1 MRAAA
6 GACSGGGKD
15 TLVASFLR
23 FILLLLLPLTA
34 LYILYA
40 LHAILSSS
48 CPPEHDR
55 LMAAA
60 FVSHVTAHNHTSS
73 TPPPPAMVTV
83 STPRTPPPL
92 AIDTV
97 PTARMTPATVTV
109 VSTAR
114 MPPPPAT
121 VTVVTRATM
130 PPPPATV
137 TVTTAR
143 MPPPPATVM
152 VKTARMPPPP
162 ATVTVTRA
170 RMPPSPAA
178 VTVVSTARVPPRP
191 ATVTLVSTASTPP
204 PSPPATVTV
213 STTPTTLQHVVFG
226 IAASARMWEKR
237 KEYIKIWWRPNSG
250 MRGFVWLDRGVRGSR
265 VPEGLP
271 AIKIS
276 SDTSGFPYTHR
287 RGHRSA
293 IRISRIVSETFRLGL
308 PGVRWFVMGDDDT
321 VFLPDNLLA
330 VLGRLDHR
338 QPYYAGSPSESHL
351 QNIFFSYGMA
361 FGGGGFAISQPL
373 AARLERMQD
382 ACIRRY
388 PWLYGSDDRIQACMA
403 ELGVPLTRHPGFH
416 QYDVYGDLLGLLAAH
431 PVAPLVSLHHLDVVR
446 PLFPN
451 VRSRPA
457 ALRRLFDGPVT
468 LDSAGVMQQSICYDA
483 ANRWTVT
490 VAWGFV
496 VTVTRGV
503 MPAREMEMPTR
514 TFLNWYRRADY
525 KAHAFNTRPLARN
538 QCERPALYYLAS
550 ARRTVVRTGETTVT
564 RYQRWR
570 HRNDVRP
577 PCQWR
582 IPDPDALLDSV
593 IVLKKPD
600 PGLWDRSPMR
610 NCCRVLS
617 SPRKEGG
624 GNKTMTIDVG
634 VCKDWEYSQV

>member
-1 MRAAA
+1 MKAAA
-6 GACSGGGKD
+6 GAGPGGGKE
-15 TLVASFLR
+15 TLASSFLR
-23 FILLLLLPLTA
+23 YILLSLLPLTV

-40 LHAILSSS
+40 LHAILSSTPS
-48 CPPEHDR
+48 CPPEN
-55 LMAAA
+55 AGIIATA
-60 FVSHVTAHNHTSS
+60 SFSHITTHNHTSPTPPPPS
-73 TPPPPAMVTV
+73 TVTMSKTTMPPPHATITVPTARPPPTPATITVTTARTPPPPTTITVSTTATTPPPPAT
-83 STPRTPPPL
+83 
-92 AIDTV
+92 I
-97 PTARMTPATVTV
+97 
-109 VSTAR
+109 
-114 MPPPPAT
+114 
-121 VTVVTRATM
+121 
-130 PPPPATV
+130 
-137 TVTTAR
+137 
-143 MPPPPATVM
+143 
-152 VKTARMPPPP
+152 
-162 ATVTVTRA
+162 
-170 RMPPSPAA
+170 
-178 VTVVSTARVPPRP
+178 
-191 ATVTLVSTASTPP
+191 
-204 PSPPATVTV
+204 TV
-213 STTPTTLQHVVFG
+213 STTATTLQHVVFG
-226 IAASARMWEKR
+226 IAASARLWEKR
-237 KEYIKIWWRPNSG
+237 KEYIKIWWRPDSG
-250 MRGFVWLDRGVRGSR
+250 MRGFVWLDRGVRGSS
-265 VPEGLP
+265 VPAGLP

-276 SDTSGFPYTHR
+276 SDTSGLPYTHR

-338 QPYYAGSPSESHL
+338 QPYYIGSPSESHL

-457 ALRRLFDGPVT
+457 ALRRLFDGPVM

-483 ANRWTVT
+483 ANQWTVS

-496 VTVTRGV
+496 VMVTRGV
-503 MPAREMEMPTR
+503 LPAREMEMPAR

-525 KAHAFNTRPLARN
+525 KSHAFNTRPLARN
-538 QCERPALYYLAS
+538 HCEKPALYYLAS

-570 HRNDVRP
+570 HPRETRS
-577 PCQWR
+577 PCRWK
-582 IPDPDALLDSV
+582 IPDPDALVDSV

-617 SPRKEGG
+617 SPKKEGE

-634 VCKDWEYSQV
+634 VCKDWEFSQV